1 MTRKDLK
8 QIYDMMDKLDG
19 IKNDQEFIDNAEAKG
34 YKPFLI
40 SLNFKEDKRDNS
52 TGMRKLNITQECIEK
67 IYGLIKKDI
76 SSQIKEM
83 SNDIDGMVVVNTNRL

>member
-1 MTRKDLK
+1 MTRKDLN

-40 SLNFKEDKRDNS
+40 SLNFKEDKRVDS

>member
-19 IKNDQEFIDNAEAKG
+19 IKNDQKFIDNAEANG

-40 SLNFKEDKRDNS
+40 SLNFKEDKRDDS

-83 SNDIDGMVVVNTNRL
+83 SNDIDGMVVVNTSRL

>member
-1 MTRKDLK
+1 MTRKDLN

-19 IKNDQEFIDNAEAKG
+19 IKKDQEFIDNEEAKG
-34 YKPFLI
+34 YKPFSI
-40 SLNFKEDKRDNS
+40 ALNFKEDKKGNS
-52 TGMRKLNITQECIEK
+52 TGMRKLNITQECLDK

-83 SNDIDGMVVVNTNRL
+83 SNDIDGMVVVNTSRL

>member
-1 MTRKDLK
+1 MTRKDLN

-19 IKNDQEFIDNAEAKG
+19 IKNDQEFIDNEEAKG
-34 YKPFLI
+34 YKPFSI
-40 SLNFKEDKRDNS
+40 FLNFKEDKKGNS
-52 TGMRKLNITQECIEK
+52 TGMRKLNITQECLDK

-83 SNDIDGMVVVNTNRL
+83 SNDIDGMVVVNTSRL